1 MKNLF
6 KFGFFALAIS
16 LSVVACN
23 SNKASEET
31 ADSASMDSI
40 TVDTAAI
47 DTVAG
52 DSSMVSVDTTAAQ

>member
-1 MKNLF
+1 MKNSF
-6 KFGFFALAIS
+6 KIGFFALALS

-23 SNKASEET
+23 SNKASDET

-40 TVDTAAI
+40 TVDTMAV

-52 DSSMVSVDTTAAQ
+52 DSSMVMVDTTKAN

>member
-6 KFGFFALAIS
+6 KFGFFALALS

-23 SNKASEET
+23 SNKASNET
-31 ADSASMDSI
+31 KDSASMDSI
-40 TVDTAAI
+40 TVDTMAV

-52 DSSMVSVDTTAAQ
+52 DSSMVKVDTTKAM